1 MGEIKQSLE
10 IGHVGNWVRVSAI
23 YDTGATTSYLKE
35 YYAKKINA
43 IPIQNVTTILGDGR
57 KVKGWISQINVK
69 IGNRIGLVDVI
80 VVPNLDGE
88 LLIGQD
94 FMQKNDIK
102 LDMRREK
109 LLFGT
114 GQPKLKKIYRL

>member
-1 MGEIKQSLE
+1 MGEIKQTLE